1 MDKLHDAKTMR
12 KYQIDAT
19 ERIYNRMAVKE
30 IKVNQFG
37 GGEVQNTLGSILPQ
51 LTSSQ

>member
-1 MDKLHDAKTMR
+1 MDKLHDAKTMQ

-19 ERIYNRMAVKE
+19 ERIYHRLGVKE

-37 GGEVQNTLGSILPQ
+37 GEEGKNTLGAILPQ
-51 LTSSQ
+51 LTQ